1 MCLSCLCIYGCMV
14 LWLYVSMYGGAINTY
29 ICIYVFTQ
37 DSIYVFMYRRM
48 YVYTYVCIYVYTY
61 IHNAAFMVL
70 CIYVF
75 TQGSMYGMVVWL
87 YVYTY
92 MIRVAYHKRGILSS
106 NLRSKIYENVFSVL
120 SM

>member
-1 MCLSCLCIYGCMV
+1 MY
-14 LWLYVSMYGGAINTY
+14 LWLCVSMYGGAINMY

-37 DSIYVFMYRRM
+37 DSIYVFMYKRM
-48 YVYTYVCIYVYTY
+48 YVYTYVCIYV
-61 IHNAAFMVL
+61 FMVL
-70 CIYVF
+70 CNAAF
-75 TQGSMYGMVVWL
+75 TQGNMYGMVVWL

-92 MIRVAYHKRGILSS
+92 MIRVAYHKIFLLSS